1 MLTELFTNLRDVGI
15 AVLVIALISIFLVGC
30 FKLIPG
36 LKNMNSKVGR
46 KAIYF
51 SLSLVI
57 SGGLAV
63 IYWIFIQEGGWDMD
77 LLSFVVSTIATV
89 NIIYPIY
96 ENTGLRD
103 LLKKIV
109 SLLIPSKKT
118 EVSQVID
125 SVSASLGS
133 EVETLPTSAE
143 VKEKQEKSE
152 KTGWLE

>member
-1 MLTELFTNLRDVGI
+1 
-15 AVLVIALISIFLVGC
+15 
-30 FKLIPG
+30 
-36 LKNMNSKVGR
+36 
-46 KAIYF
+46 
-51 SLSLVI
+51 
-57 SGGLAV
+57 
-63 IYWIFIQEGGWDMD
+63 MD

>member
-30 FKLIPG
+30 FKLIPR

-51 SLSLVI
+51 GLSLVI
-57 SGGLAV
+57 SGGLSIV
-63 IYWIFIQEGGWDMD
+63 YWIFIQKGGWDMD
-77 LLSFVVSTIATV
+77 LLSFVVYTIATV

-103 LLKKIV
+103 LLKKIG
-109 SLLIPSKKT
+109 SLLIPSKKE
-118 EVSQVID
+118 EVSKVID
-125 SVSASLGS
+125 SVSASLGG